1 MAADRVIRVLIADDQ
16 ELMRRALE
24 AVIGVQ
30 DDQEVVG
37 SVGSGEDAVR
47 TALETNV
54 DVVLMDIR
62 MGQLDGIAA
71 CAQIRRHRPQSRVL
85 ILTTFDLDEYLFRSV
100 AAGAS
105 GFLTKDTPSAAV
117 AAAVREVHA
126 GRSMVSPRATRALID
141 RIARVAPDAAG
152 VAAALTDRERDVL
165 ALLARGF
172 SNAEIARELFIAES
186 TVKTHVGTLTRKVGV
201 RDRLHVVVW
210 AYQNGIF

>member
-1 MAADRVIRVLIADDQ
+1 MAADRLIRVLIADDQ
-16 ELMRRALE
+16 ELMRHALE

-71 CAQIRRHRPQSRVL
+71 CAEIRRHRPQCRVL

-105 GFLTKDTPSAAV
+105 GFLTKDTPSADV

-172 SNAEIARELFIAES
+172 SNAEIARELFVAES
-186 TVKTHVGTLTRKVGV
+186 TVKSHIGSLTRKVGV

>member
-37 SVGSGEDAVR
+37 SVGSGEAAVR
-47 TALETNV
+47 TALETDV

-71 CAQIRRHRPQSRVL
+71 CAEIRRHRPRSRVL

-105 GFLTKDTPSAAV
+105 GFLTKDTPSVDV

-141 RIARVAPDAAG
+141 RIARVAPGAVG

-172 SNAEIARELFIAES
+172 SNAEIARELFVAES
-186 TVKTHVGTLTRKVGV
+186 TVKSHVGSLTRKVGV